1 MPSKKLYIPYL
12 ISLIFGISLFYS
24 IYENLKKDNFSEV
37 KIEMPEEY
45 KSLKTILE
53 RLAKY
58 NYFFNS
64 NIFFSYN

>member
-1 MPSKKLYIPYL
+1 MPSKKLYILYL
-12 ISLIFGISLFYS
+12 ISMIFGISLFYS
-24 IYENLKKDNFSEV
+24 IYVNFKKDNFSQV

-58 NYFFNS
+58 NYLGNET
-64 NIFFSYN
+64 IYFS